1 MKEYQHG
8 VKIKMKKYWAKYATL
23 LSAGEIAAM
32 RRFTLIELLIVVS
45 VIAILISL
53 LLPSLGKAR
62 DTAKRI
68 KCTANLKQI
77 NTLAALYYSDNNGF
91 TPPYRIKDLN

>member
-1 MKEYQHG
+1 
-8 VKIKMKKYWAKYATL
+8 MKKYWAKYTTL

-53 LLPSLGKAR
+53 LLPSLE
-62 DTAKRI
+62 KRVI
-68 KCTANLKQI
+68 LQ
-77 NTLAALYYSDNNGF
+77 NG
-91 TPPYRIKDLN
+91 

>member
-1 MKEYQHG
+1 
-8 VKIKMKKYWAKYATL
+8 
-23 LSAGEIAAM
+23 M

-62 DTAKRI
+62 D
-68 KCTANLKQI
+68 
-77 NTLAALYYSDNNGF
+77 
-91 TPPYRIKDLN
+91 